1 MNRRQVEIDENP
13 KEAGMTGLVHEV
25 AGQIRGQGTQH
36 IDGQVSIRVATPR
49 DRERLRGMFSRTS
62 SETIYRRF
70 HMPYPNVPGWMLA
83 LMLDADHHDKEAL
96 VAVAEGEIV
105 GHAMCVRLG
114 DGSEAEVAIIVED
127 RWQSKGVGKLLLS
140 ELAERARLRGIE
152 FFTGEVLGQNRRML
166 GLVDAVFTDS
176 QHEITY
182 GAFRFRAPLRT
193 LKPTDHIRTLRRA
206 A

>member
-25 AGQIRGQGTQH
+25 AGQIRGQGTH

-49 DRERLRGMFSRTS
+49 DHERLRGMFSRTS

-140 ELAERARLRGIE
+140 ELAERARLRDIE

-176 QHEITY
+176 RHEITY

>member
-1 MNRRQVEIDENP
+1 MNRRQVEIGEEL
-13 KEAGMTGLVHEV
+13 KEVGMEGLVHEG
-25 AGQIRGQGTQH
+25 AGQTRGQGTH
-36 IDGQVSIRVATPR
+36 IDTRVSVRVATPW
-49 DRERLRGMFSRTS
+49 DGERLRGMFSRAS

-83 LMLDADHHDKEAL
+83 LMLDADHPDKEVL

-140 ELAERARLRGIE
+140 ELAERARFRGIE

-166 GLVDAVFTDS
+166 GLVDTVFTDS
-176 QHEITY
+176 LHEITY

-193 LKPTDHIRTLRRA
+193 LKPTDHVRTRRA

>member
-1 MNRRQVEIDENP
+1 
-13 KEAGMTGLVHEV
+13 
-25 AGQIRGQGTQH
+25 
-36 IDGQVSIRVATPR
+36 
-49 DRERLRGMFSRTS
+49 
-62 SETIYRRF
+62 
-70 HMPYPNVPGWMLA
+70 MPYPNVPGWMLA

-166 GLVDAVFTDS
+166 GLVDAVFADS
-176 QHEITY
+176 RTRSPMAPFVFERRYARSSRRTTY
-182 GAFRFRAPLRT
+182 EPSDAPHRKSLGDSYEEKR
-193 LKPTDHIRTLRRA
+193 HR
-206 A
+206 